1 MKQSI
6 VNDLTTEEIRD
17 KVKEERS
24 SYVKLKMAH
33 SVSPLDNP
41 LKLKASRRLIGRME
55 TELKKRSMQQQS
67 TAL

>member
-41 LKLKASRRLIGRME
+41 LKLKASRRLIARME

-67 TAL
+67 PAL